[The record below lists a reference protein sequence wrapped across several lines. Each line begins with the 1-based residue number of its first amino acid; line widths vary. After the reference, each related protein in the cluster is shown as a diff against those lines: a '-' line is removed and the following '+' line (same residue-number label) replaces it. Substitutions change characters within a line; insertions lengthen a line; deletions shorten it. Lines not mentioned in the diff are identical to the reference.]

1 MSGGE
6 DKCRL
11 SKRTGAWAM
20 AVLRNMANALFE
32 ICRARG
38 WTAAE
43 SLPSWRR
50 RISIEEMIE
59 LVARPLNEVE
69 LRTGVSR
76 GIWRLPNC

>member
-38 WTAAE
+38 WTE
-43 SLPSWRR
+43 PNTLPSLRR
-50 RISIEEMIE
+50 MTCFDEMIDLVTGPLRQIE
-59 LVARPLNEVE
+59 LG
-69 LRTGVSR
+69 T
-76 GIWRLPNC
+76 CD